1 MFVGDLFTIQSF
13 LQSKTTIVFHLLQGT
28 FMPPKNRE
36 LLNQNDFISTPSGM
50 RTGQSKIKKKVVKF
64 HTDEVDILEGD
75 VKLFRTPASGDVWQ
89 MRYLVRK
96 EGKYFRKSTRK
107 RDLTEAKEVAKQN
120 YYSIMGLMTT
130 GRKIFSLTTT
140 ELVKLYLQ
148 HQQRRVDDGHITQ
161 GRYGTIKA
169 QTKQFLLFV
178 GKNESISNI
187 NDKKYRQY
195 YRFRKDR
202 SPSVQNTT
210 LINERA
216 TIGSLYKFGIEEG
229 YIAGNQV
236 PKWEE
241 MSKKGRKREHLPVE
255 AYRCL
260 YKYLNKWDKSVKDK
274 RLVYER
280 KLVRDFIYI
289 LANTGL
295 RLGEA
300 RQLKWNMVSVV
311 TGKNKYPNVKII
323 VPAEISKVKH
333 KGDRTAIGMRGD
345 IFNRIKGYSISKEAG
360 DFVFPEYTNP
370 REPINR
376 DVLYKLWK
384 EIREN
389 SGIID
394 YEVGLPYT
402 YYCLRHTFATYR
414 LNFGNVDVFTLSSIM
429 GCSVKYIE
437 DHYGH
442 PDVDKR
448 MDYITRKNTTY
459 DDVDT
464 LFVGDDELPGN
475 LMARE

>member
-1 MFVGDLFTIQSF
+1 MS
-13 LQSKTTIVFHLLQGT
+13 
-28 FMPPKNRE
+28 PKNRE
-36 LLNQNDFISTPSGM
+36 LLHQNDPLSTPSGL
-50 RTGQSKIKKKVVKF
+50 RKGQRKVKKKIVKF
-64 HTDEVDILEGD
+64 HTDEEDILEGD
-75 VKLFRTPASGDVWQ
+75 VKLFRTKASGDVWQ

-96 EGKYFRKSTRK
+96 EGKYYRKSTK
-107 RDLTEAKEVAKQN
+107 QRDLYKAKEVAKKN

-130 GRKIFSLTTT
+130 GRKIFSLTTS
-140 ELVKLYLQ
+140 ELVELYLQ

-161 GRYGTIKA
+161 GRFGTIKT
-169 QTKQFLLFV
+169 QTKQFLSFV
-178 GKNESISNI
+178 GENTSIAGI
-187 NDKKYRQY
+187 EDKKYRQY
-195 YRFRKDR
+195 YRFRKDH
-202 SPSVQNTT
+202 SPSVQNVT

-216 TIGSLYKFGIEEG
+216 TIGSIYKFGIEEG
-229 YIAGNQV
+229 YVAGNQV
-236 PKWEE
+236 PRWEE
-241 MSKKGRKREHLPVE
+241 MAKTTRKRGHLPVS

-260 YKYLNKWDKSVKDK
+260 YKYLNKWNKSVKDEK
-274 RLVYER
+274 DIYER

-311 TGKNKYPNVKII
+311 KGKNKYPNVKII

-333 KGDRTAIGMRGD
+333 KGDRTAI
-345 IFNRIKGYSISKEAG
+345 KYSPSKKAR
-360 DFVFPEYTNP
+360 DFVFPDYNKP
-370 REPINR
+370 KEPINR
-376 DVLYKLWK
+376 DILYKMWK
-384 EIREN
+384 EIRED
-389 SGIID
+389 SGIKE

-442 PDVDKR
+442 PDVEKR
-448 MDYITRKNTTY
+448 MDYITRKSTTY

-464 LFVGDDELPGN
+464 LFIGDDEIPRN
-475 LMARE
+475 LMAKE

>member
-1 MFVGDLFTIQSF
+1 MS
-13 LQSKTTIVFHLLQGT
+13 
-28 FMPPKNRE
+28 PKNRE
-36 LLNQNDFISTPSGM
+36 LLHQNDPLSTPSGL
-50 RTGQSKIKKKVVKF
+50 RKGQRKVKKKIVKF
-64 HTDEVDILEGD
+64 HTDEEDILEGD
-75 VKLFRTPASGDVWQ
+75 VKLFRTKASGDVWQ

-96 EGKYFRKSTRK
+96 EGKYYRKSTK
-107 RDLTEAKEVAKQN
+107 QRDLYKAKEVAKKN

-130 GRKIFSLTTT
+130 GRKIFSLTTS
-140 ELVKLYLQ
+140 ELVELYLQ

-161 GRYGTIKA
+161 GRHSTIKT
-169 QTKQFLLFV
+169 QTKQFLSFV
-178 GKNESISNI
+178 GENTSIAGI
-187 NDKKYRQY
+187 DDKKYRQY
-195 YRFRKDR
+195 YRFRKDH
-202 SPSVQNTT
+202 SPSVQNVT

-216 TIGSLYKFGIEEG
+216 TIGSIYKFGIEEG
-229 YIAGNQV
+229 YVAGNQV
-236 PKWEE
+236 PRWEE
-241 MSKKGRKREHLPVE
+241 MAKTTRKREHLPVS

-260 YKYLNKWDKSVKDK
+260 YKYLNKWNKSVKDEK
-274 RLVYER
+274 DIYER

-311 TGKNKYPNVKII
+311 KGKNKYPNVKII

-333 KGDRTAIGMRGD
+333 KGDRTAIGLRGD
-345 IFNRIKGYSISKEAG
+345 IFDRIKKYSPSKKAR
-360 DFVFPEYTNP
+360 DFVFPDYNKP
-370 REPINR
+370 KEPINR
-376 DVLYKLWK
+376 DILYKMWK
-384 EIREN
+384 EIRED
-389 SGIID
+389 SGIKE

-442 PDVDKR
+442 PDVEKR
-448 MDYITRKNTTY
+448 MDYITRKSTTY

-464 LFVGDDELPGN
+464 LFVGDDEIPRN
-475 LMARE
+475 LMAKE